1 MNEEEYDEQSSDD
14 NSEDIGAGFDDLEED
29 IEDEPELLNE
39 EGEVENA
46 LGLDIG
52 LDDAEIEKKQPV
64 ENNFFNIMEKANSIE
79 QHLSDAYMTKYEY
92 TRIRGVRLQQLAS
105 GCPPFVV
112 VPQHVTTIE
121 EIFDLEFNQKRL
133 PYIIKRPM
141 PDGTFEYWK
150 MKNLIYLPTLNNT
163 KKPHVSFEK

>member
-1 MNEEEYDEQSSDD
+1 MNEEEYDEQSSD
-14 NSEDIGAGFDDLEED
+14 NSADEGAGFDDLEED
-29 IEDEPELLNE
+29 LEDEAELLNE
-39 EGEVENA
+39 EGEGETA
-46 LGLDIG
+46 LGLDLG
-52 LDDAEIEKKQPV
+52 VEDTEIEKSQPI
-64 ENNFFNIMEKANSIE
+64 ENNFFNIMEKANSME
-79 QHLSDAYMTKYEY
+79 QHLSDPYMTKYEY

-121 EIFDLEFNQKRL
+121 EIFDLEFNEKRL

-150 MKNLIYLPTLNNT
+150 MKNLIYLPTLNET
-163 KKPHVSFEK
+163 KKPHVSFGK